1 MLSPTA
7 SIMSVAH
14 ASSST
19 TFHSTDGLAARIS
32 ATGIFPLPTAVI
44 GSSLVTGPSLTCR

>member
-1 MLSPTA
+1 
-7 SIMSVAH
+7 MSVAQ

-19 TFHSTDGLAARIS
+19 TFHSADGLAARIS
-32 ATGIFPLPTAVI
+32 ATGIFPAPTAVI

>member
-1 MLSPTA
+1 MLSCAA

-19 TFHSTDGLAARIS
+19 TFHSTDGRAARIS